1 MMARGN
7 TKEGIDLLEQC
18 YKSSLEDEKS
28 FKKKDLFYQ
37 VVQVYL
43 DNDLYP
49 AVERIYQEQIQ
60 FLEGK
65 DCQQNALVKIITIL
79 MQHEA
84 NRAEKEMY

>member
-1 MMARGN
+1 MARGN

-49 AVERIYQEQIQ
+49 AVERIYQ
-60 FLEGK
+60 
-65 DCQQNALVKIITIL
+65 
-79 MQHEA
+79 
-84 NRAEKEMY
+84 